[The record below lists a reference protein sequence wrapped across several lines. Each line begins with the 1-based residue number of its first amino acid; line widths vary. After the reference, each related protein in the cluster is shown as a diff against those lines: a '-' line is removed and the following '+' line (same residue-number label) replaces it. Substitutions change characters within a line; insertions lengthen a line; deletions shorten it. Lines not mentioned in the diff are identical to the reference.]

1 MCVVTCYLNSWP
13 RMCLVHSRSC
23 VKMLAMCKACPT
35 LPPCSSC
42 TPSPSCAHALTRTR
56 TGCDVK
62 HVTRHT
68 SHVTHHTSRSYSD
81 TPFDAFVAFSNVI
94 VRPFFQNYFKRR
106 EVCPVQLA
114 SLAVVACAS
123 AHVCA
128 FATGASVAATPCF
141 QATVQQYDS
150 APSPY
155 GAFPPLFLTRSL

>member
-1 MCVVTCYLNSWP
+1 MCICASVHNHRQVRNVPQDVSRTMQHLQLFQEDCPYERDLRVSVLTCCWVHVCRVTCYLNCWP

-56 TGCDVK
+56 TGCDVT

-68 SHVTHHTSRSYSD
+68 SHVARHISRSYSD

-106 EVCPVQLA
+106 EVCPV
-114 SLAVVACAS
+114 
-123 AHVCA
+123 
-128 FATGASVAATPCF
+128 
-141 QATVQQYDS
+141 
-150 APSPY
+150 
-155 GAFPPLFLTRSL
+155 